1 MAKAKTKQNL
11 HISKNEEKKR
21 KRGEEEDEE
30 EQENEIEEDVASQSN
45 DEDDVD
51 NDNEEDQQEKKKDG
65 FADTIMNLLK
75 QDTGSKLPV
84 LSGRKTALMKQM
96 QEHQKEAKVQELKR
110 LEKKRRIEAKM
121 VRPQEN
127 NIEFERQLRKLA
139 TKGVVALFNAVAKA
153 KKEIADAEQQEKT
166 KSESAVEKAKEESS
180 ITKSLL
186 QTRETKGLKTE
197 NPNNEKKV
205 EKKKWNVL
213 SENTTE
219 DLLMVR
225 EHILFSYNCVKCC
238 CFCRI
243 GIKRAMIKLM

>member
-1 MAKAKTKQNL
+1 MAKAKSKQNL
-11 HISKNEEKKR
+11 HISKSEEKKR
-21 KRGEEEDEE
+21 KRSEEEEEE
-30 EQENEIEEDVASQSN
+30 EQEDEDVASQSN
-45 DEDDVD
+45 DDEDDVD
-51 NDNEEDQQEKKKDG
+51 NDNEEEEQQEKKKDG

-121 VRPQEN
+121 IRPQEN

-166 KSESAVEKAKEESS
+166 KSEAAIEKAKEDSS
-180 ITKSLL
+180 VTKSLL
-186 QTRETKGLKTE
+186 QTRETKGSLKTE
-197 NPNNEKKV
+197 STNSEKKV

-225 EHILFSYNCVKCC
+225 EQPLFIYLLIVAVFVGLGS
-238 CFCRI
+238 R
-243 GIKRAMIKLM
+243 GR